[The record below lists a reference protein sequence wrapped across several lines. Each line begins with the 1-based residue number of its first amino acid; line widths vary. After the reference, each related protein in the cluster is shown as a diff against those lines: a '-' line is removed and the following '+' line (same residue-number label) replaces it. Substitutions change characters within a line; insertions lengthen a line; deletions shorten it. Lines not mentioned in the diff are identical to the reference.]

1 VKISVIGCGYVGLV
15 TGACLA
21 NLGNKV
27 KLVEIDEN
35 KVEYVKRKESPLYEK
50 GLSEILREVDIEATS
65 DYQQIVD
72 SDIIFI
78 CVGTP
83 SKADGSITLEY
94 VTGSLNQLISVL
106 KNRKSYFLIAVK
118 STVVPGTTEE
128 VVIPILEKS
137 GKRAGHDFGVCMTPE
152 FLREGKGVYDF
163 MNPDRIIIGEYDSKS
178 GDTLYT
184 LYESFDAPIVRV
196 DLKTA
201 EMIKYASNSFLATKV
216 SFINEI
222 GNICKQLD
230 IDTYQVANAIGLDKR
245 IGSKFLEAGIGFGGP
260 CLTKDVKA
268 LIARAEQ
275 LGYVPNI
282 LKQIVNFND
291 SQAFRMIE
299 ILKKYM
305 LLKDSSIGVLG
316 LSYRPDTDDVRDSRA
331 ITIVD
336 VLLKEGAVVK
346 VYDPQAMH
354 NFKKLFPHVEYTTAE
369 EVLNC
374 DAILIVTEWEE
385 FELLDYRGKLV
396 IDGRRILKARE
407 AMIYEGVCW

>member
-1 VKISVIGCGYVGLV
+1 MKISVIGCGYVGLV

-27 KLVEIDEN
+27 KLIEIDEN

-163 MNPDRIIIGEYDSKS
+163 MNPDRIIIGEYDRKS
-178 GDTLYT
+178 GDTLCT
-184 LYESFDAPIVRV
+184 LYDSFDAPIVRV

-291 SQAFRMIE
+291 GQAFRMIE

-354 NFKKLFPHVEYTTAE
+354 NFKKLFPQVEYTTAE

-385 FELLDYRGKLV
+385 FELLDYTGKLV